1 VGVVVLGVDGVLVD
15 GAVGDGV
22 GVVAGVVGVGVV
34 VAGVVPL
41 GVVVDG
47 AGVALGLAG
56 VLLAPPALTVG
67 VGLLLEPPHDTRQIA
82 ISNPAHDLKR

>member
-1 VGVVVLGVDGVLVD
+1 MLGVDGVLV
-15 GAVGDGV
+15 GEVVGDGV
-22 GVVAGVVGVGVV
+22 GVVAGVV

-56 VLLAPPALTVG
+56 VLPAPPALTVV